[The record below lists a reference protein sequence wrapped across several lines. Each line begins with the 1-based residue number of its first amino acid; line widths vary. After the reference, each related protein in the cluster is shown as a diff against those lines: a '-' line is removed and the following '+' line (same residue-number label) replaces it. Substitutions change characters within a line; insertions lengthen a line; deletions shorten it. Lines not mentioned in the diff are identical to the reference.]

1 MVDELIIRDTH
12 TNTVDWM
19 LPGVVL
25 TLPQVEVAF
34 VVSAGNDDDAVS
46 YQHIYWDQT
55 SVLIELGLLNPEGL
69 PVVASEPWPS
79 CYAPLC
85 LIRLS
90 KDLMTARHDTQR
102 TAWTGC

>member
-46 YQHIYWDQT
+46 Y
-55 SVLIELGLLNPEGL
+55 
-69 PVVASEPWPS
+69 
-79 CYAPLC
+79 
-85 LIRLS
+85 
-90 KDLMTARHDTQR
+90 
-102 TAWTGC
+102 